1 MVYYRIAEIKYPFY
15 DITIKKGEKMDSS
28 VLFNIGYGLYV
39 LTAKD
44 EKDNGCIINTVMQVT
59 SDPLQIAIAVNKRNL
74 TQQMISK
81 TRKFNVSILTEEADF
96 EIFKHFGYQ
105 SGRDVD
111 KFTNFF
117 DVKRSSNGLYYI
129 TKNTNSYMSAYVQQE
144 IDLGTHSLF
153 IGQLV
158 ASERLSEAPTV
169 SYDFYQKNIKPKP
182 QNENKKGW
190 RCKICGYIYEGE
202 TLPADFVCPVCKH
215 GAADFEKL

>member
-1 MVYYRIAEIKYPFY
+1 
-15 DITIKKGEKMDSS
+15 MDSS

-39 LTAKD
+39 VTAKD

-59 SDPLQIAIAVNKRNL
+59 SDPLQIAIAVNKKNL

-111 KFTNFF
+111 KFAIFF

-190 RCKICGYIYEGE
+190 RCRICGYIYEGE
-202 TLPADFVCPVCKH
+202 TLSADFVCPICKH

>member
-1 MVYYRIAEIKYPFY
+1 
-15 DITIKKGEKMDSS
+15 MDSS

-39 LTAKD
+39 VTAKD

-111 KFTNFF
+111 KFANFF
-117 DVKRSSNGLYYI
+117 DVKRSANGLYYI

-215 GAADFEKL
+215 GAVDFEKL